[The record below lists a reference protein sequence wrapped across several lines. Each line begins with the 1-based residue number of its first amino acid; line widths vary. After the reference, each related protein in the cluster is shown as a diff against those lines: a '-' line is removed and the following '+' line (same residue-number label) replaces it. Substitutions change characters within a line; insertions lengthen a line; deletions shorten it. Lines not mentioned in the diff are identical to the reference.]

1 MPKENNIQL
10 SIIIVNYKVAP
21 FLKQCVLSVLD
32 ASKDISSEIIVVDN
46 NSDDG
51 SCEMI
56 KSTFKN
62 VILIA
67 NKKNTGFS
75 TANNQGVAIAKG
87 KYVLI
92 LNPDTVVS
100 ENTFTE
106 ILNFAEKQAKFG
118 ALGTKLIDG
127 TGTFLPESKR
137 GVPTPKVSLSKILGF
152 PKKGLETY
160 YATHI
165 KENETGKVS
174 VLVGAFMLIKKNVY
188 NEVNGFD
195 EDYFMYGED
204 IDLSYK
210 ILKKG
215 YDNFYFPK
223 VQTIHY
229 KGESTTKDK
238 KYLKRFYGAMHIFY
252 DKHFTINPFLDI
264 ATKIG
269 IQILLFFK
277 TFQLQKKNLPIQ
289 KPNTFIYIGKNGS
302 TFAKLKTKLNL
313 ELAVFHKEIMPSEI
327 KNYKNCLLIF
337 DNNSITNEVI
347 ITTIQK
353 LKNNELLFRFIP
365 KNCNYLIGSDS
376 NNSKGTVL
384 EF

>member
-21 FLKQCVLSVLD
+21 FLKQCVLSVQD
-32 ASKDISSEIIVVDN
+32 ACKNIPSEIIVVDN
-46 NSDDG
+46 NSNDS
-51 SCEMI
+51 SCEML
-56 KSTFKN
+56 KTTFKN

-100 ENTFTE
+100 ENTFTK
-106 ILNFAEKQAKFG
+106 ILNFAEKQSKFG

-127 TGTFLPESKR
+127 TGNFLPESKR
-137 GVPTPKVSLSKILGF
+137 GIPTPKVSLSKILGF

-165 KENETGKVS
+165 KENETEKIS
-174 VLVGAFMLIKKNVY
+174 VLVGAFMLIKKDVY

-215 YDNFYFPK
+215 YDNFYFPE

-229 KGESTTKDK
+229 KGESTTKNK

-252 DKHFTINPFLDI
+252 EKHFTVNPILDI

-269 IQILLFFK
+269 IQILLFLK
-277 TFQLQKKNLPIQ
+277 TFRLQSKSLPIK
-289 KPNTFIYIGKNGS
+289 KPNTFIYIGNNES
-302 TFAKLKTKLNL
+302 TFAKLKAKLNL
-313 ELAVFHKEIMPSEI
+313 ELAIFHKEVVLSEI
-327 KNYKNCLLIF
+327 KNYKNCLLVF

-353 LKNNELLFRFIP
+353 LKNNGFLFRFIP
-365 KNCNYLIGSDS
+365 KNCNYFIGSDS
-376 NNSKGTVL
+376 NDTKGTVL

>member
-32 ASKDISSEIIVVDN
+32 ASKNISSEIIVVDN

-51 SCEMI
+51 SCEMVT
-56 KSTFKN
+56 STFKN

-92 LNPDTVVS
+92 LNPDTVVA
-100 ENTFTE
+100 ENTFTK

-127 TGTFLPESKR
+127 TGAFLPESKR
-137 GVPTPKVSLSKILGF
+137 GIPTPKVSLSKILGF

-165 KENETGKVS
+165 KENETGKIS
-174 VLVGAFMLIKKNVY
+174 VLVGAFMLIKRSVY
-188 NEVNGFD
+188 HEVNGFD

-238 KYLKRFYGAMHIFY
+238 KYLNRFYGAMHIFY
-252 DKHFTINPFLDI
+252 DKHFTINPFFDI
-264 ATKIG
+264 LTKIG
-269 IQILLFFK
+269 IRILLFFK
-277 TFQLQKKNLPIQ
+277 TFQLQKKNLSVQ
-289 KPNTFIYIGKNGS
+289 KPNIFIYIGKNEH
-302 TFAKLKTKLNL
+302 TFAKLKAKLNL
-313 ELAVFHKEIMPSEI
+313 ELAVFHKEIMLSEI
-327 KNYKNCLLIF
+327 KNYKNCLLVF

-353 LKNNELLFRFIP
+353 LKNNGFLFRFIP
-365 KNCNYLIGSDS
+365 KNCSYLIGSDS

-384 EF
+384 KF